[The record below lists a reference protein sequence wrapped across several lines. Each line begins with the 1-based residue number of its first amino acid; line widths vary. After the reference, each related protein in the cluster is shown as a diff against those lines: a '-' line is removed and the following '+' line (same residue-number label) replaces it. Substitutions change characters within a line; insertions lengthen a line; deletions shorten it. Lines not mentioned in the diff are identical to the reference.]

1 MKQSFSTKLVRV
13 GNSKGVILP
22 KKALDKLG
30 VDDNEIEVEIT
41 HESIVLKPSKRNI
54 RKGWDKAFKKMH
66 KAGDDKPVINDFF
79 KDESLND
86 WKW

>member
-1 MKQSFSTKLVRV
+1 MESFSTKLVRV

-30 VDDNEIEVEIT
+30 ANDNEIQVEVNN
-41 HESIVLKPSKRNI
+41 ESIVLKPLKRNT

-66 KAGDDKPVINDFF
+66 KAGDDKPVTNDFF
-79 KDESLND
+79 DDETFND